1 MKKSIILGL
10 TVLSTS
16 LVANATDNQWDAY
29 YQKASQAQQQI
40 GAGKLKEASAAAKEL
55 VTISKSLLPAVV
67 AKKPICEAYLSAAIK
82 AADEMLTISVDE
94 IERDYHADG
103 KLPPVKDAACYHA
116 KDLLVHPATVVVL
129 AANQTH
135 DQKTKEQMHHEI
147 EEVLE
152 HFGQVKQ
159 LAQ

>member
-1 MKKSIILGL
+1 MKQSIIFGF
-10 TVLSTS
+10 TILSTS
-16 LVANATDNQWDAY
+16 LAVNAADNQWDAY

-40 GAGKLKEASAAAKEL
+40 DAGKLQEASVAAKEL
-55 VTISKSLLPAVV
+55 VAISKSLLPEVV
-67 AKKPICEAYLSAAIK
+67 MKKPICKAYLSAAIS
-82 AADEMLTISVDE
+82 AADQMLTITVDE

-129 AANQTH
+129 AANQAH
-135 DQKTKEQMHHEI
+135 DQKTQEQMHHEI

-159 LAQ
+159 IAQ

>member
-1 MKKSIILGL
+1 MKLSVILGL
-10 TVLSTS
+10 SLLNLS
-16 LVANATDNQWDAY
+16 VAANASNKQWDDYFQTATKA
-29 YQKASQAQQQI
+29 QKQI
-40 GAGKLKEASAAAKEL
+40 DAGQLKDASAAAKEL
-55 VTISKSLLPAVV
+55 VLISKTLLPEVV
-67 AKKPICEAYLSAAIK
+67 AKKPICQAYLSAAVK
-82 AADEMLTISVDE
+82 AADTMLTISVDE

-129 AANQTH
+129 AANQAH
-135 DQKTKEQMHHEI
+135 DKNTQKQMHHEI

-159 LAQ
+159 IAQ